1 MLSFFGKFSL
11 VKSALRAKIQQIKEG
26 GERKLLPKWT
36 DDYSIGNPVLDDQHK
51 RLFEI
56 ANELEGIIDRPVSK
70 SKIKEMLAEL
80 LNYTKNHFHDEEV
93 YMREIKFPEH
103 ELHRRIHQEAINDMV
118 ALVASVKTTNHLK
131 EALYQVCKKWILE
144 HILFEDMKIAE
155 FIRYQHA
162 LEGEAKKE
170 ISYIEADLE
179 THGYYYTCGCEGKMH
194 DVPEEVHHQILMDT
208 KEVRCRLCNERI
220 VFLEKAD
227 DVE

>member
-1 MLSFFGKFSL
+1 M
-11 VKSALRAKIQQIKEG
+11 
-26 GERKLLPKWT
+26 LPKWT
-36 DDYSIGNPVLDDQHK
+36 EDYSIGNAHIDEQHK
-51 RLFEI
+51 KLFDL
-56 ANELEGIIDRPVSK
+56 AGELEVVIDRSVNRQ
-70 SKIKEMLAEL
+70 KIKNMLNEFFH
-80 LNYTKNHFHDEEV
+80 YMRDHFRDEET
-93 YMREIKFPEH
+93 YMREVRYPEF
-103 ELHRRIHQEAINDMV
+103 EAHRRIHKDIVEDMIH
-118 ALVASVKTTNHLK
+118 LIGSIKTTNDLK
-131 EALYQVCKKWILE
+131 ERLYHISKKWHLQ
-144 HILFEDMKIAE
+144 HILYEDMKIAE

-162 LEGEAKKE
+162 VEGEAKKE